1 MMTPEQWAEATVRI
15 ATGLL
20 GWEKKDSGP
29 HGDDFRLCKPTACV
43 TFTKNYRSIMHEW
56 SANGEGPY
64 LPDLTTL
71 DGCAEFERELAR
83 MEPINGTRDVFDLYH
98 GYLEEYGVHPLL
110 ATPEQ
115 RVQACLRVMEEERKA
130 TEEKVNGSN

>member
-1 MMTPEQWAEATVRI
+1 MTPEQLAEATVRI

-20 GWEKKDSGP
+20 GWERDTGP
-29 HGDDFRLCKPTACV
+29 NGDEFRLSKPRACV
-43 TFTKNYRSIMHEW
+43 TFTENYRSIMHAW

-83 MEPINGTRDVFDLYH
+83 RGWFERYAQILIGAGEDIDQRHVVSGISVY
-98 GYLEEYGVHPLL
+98 
-110 ATPEQ
+110 ATKGPAE
-115 RVQACLRVMEEERKA
+115 RVWACLCVMDEA
-130 TEEKVNGSN
+130 GL